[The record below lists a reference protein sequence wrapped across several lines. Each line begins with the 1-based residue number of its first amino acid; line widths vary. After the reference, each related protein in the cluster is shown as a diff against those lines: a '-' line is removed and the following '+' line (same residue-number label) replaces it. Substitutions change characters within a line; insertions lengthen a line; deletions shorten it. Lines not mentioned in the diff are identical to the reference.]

1 MLRLSRYLLVLLVSA
16 ALSGC
21 AATIGEL
28 FKANYGGSVER
39 INSAQVQEYV
49 LNSDLLSLPG
59 LTQMPVITVYSF
71 ADLTG
76 QRKPD
81 ANLSLFSSA
90 VTQAPEVFLIRALR
104 NAGDG
109 NVFSVVERKG
119 IDHIL
124 RERQLIRTARESFS
138 GEGDNTLPPLI
149 FAGLIVEGGIVG
161 YDTSIRAGG
170 VGARYL
176 GIGASKRYIT
186 DSVTV
191 SMRLVSVATGEV
203 LIDVISTKTILA
215 VGLSQDVFRFV
226 EMGTRLVEVENG
238 VVENES
244 VSIAT
249 QKAIEAAVLEMIV
262 RGERAGYWKFSEGGN
277 K

>member
-1 MLRLSRYLLVLLVSA
+1 MLRSLRYPLVLLA
-16 ALSGC
+16 ALAASGC
-21 AATIGEL
+21 AATVGDI
-28 FKANYGGSVER
+28 FKANYGGHVER
-39 INSAQVQEYV
+39 IQNAQVQDYV
-49 LNSDLLSLPG
+49 LNENLKYIKPLE
-59 LTQMPVITVYSF
+59 QRPVITVYSF
-71 ADLTG
+71 SDLTG

-81 ANLSLFSSA
+81 ASLSLFSSA

-104 NAGDG
+104 NAGEG
-109 NVFSVVERKG
+109 SVFNVVERRG

-124 RERQLIRTARESFS
+124 RERQLIRSARESFS
-138 GEGDNTLPPLI
+138 GEGDTALPPLI

-170 VGARYL
+170 IGARYL

-203 LIDVISTKTILA
+203 LLDVMTTKTILA

-249 QKAIEAAVLEMIV
+249 QKAIEEAVLELILK
-262 RGERAGYWKFSEGGN
+262 GASAGYWKFKEEN
-277 K
+277 T

>member
-1 MLRLSRYLLVLLVSA
+1 MLRRLQFPLALLA
-16 ALSGC
+16 ALAVSGC
-21 AATIGEL
+21 AATVGEI
-28 FKANYGGSVER
+28 FNDNYGGYIER
-39 INSAQVQEYV
+39 VPQAEVQQYI
-49 LNSDLLSLPG
+49 LNQDLKTLPP
-59 LTQMPVITVYSF
+59 LKQQPVVTVYSF
-71 ADLTG
+71 QDLTG

-104 NAGDG
+104 NAGGG

-124 RERQLIRTARESFS
+124 RERQLIRSARESFS
-138 GEGDNTLPPLI
+138 GEGDTALPPLV
-149 FAGLIVEGGIVG
+149 FAGLIIEGGVIG
-161 YDTSIRAGG
+161 YDTSIRSGG
-170 VGARYL
+170 IGARYL
-176 GIGASKRYIT
+176 GIGASRRYIV

-203 LIDVISTKTILA
+203 LIDVVSTKTILA

-226 EMGTRLVEVENG
+226 DTGTRLVEVENG

-249 QKAIEAAVLEMIV
+249 QKAIEVAVLELIL
-262 RGERAGYWKFSEGGN
+262 RGERAGYWEFKRGD